1 MAEAPQKKRHIFA
14 KNTAFPERFTSPVV
28 VVNSPSHKSQNRLQH
43 GQELQKQLEDLEND
57 IERIKIEPPPEG
69 LEKESGTYI
78 RFESE
83 PGFDL
88 KLESLPD
95 QRAGIELVAVKKIIN
110 LSSTH
115 TQEEEHA
122 QSIIVATVFV
132 PDGKLE
138 HFQKKIRQYLEED
151 TKNGKPKN
159 QALVESIAR
168 MGLAKLRDLWT
179 DVDDLFP
186 DETETIWW
194 EAWLRVGQ
202 GQEQRQEI
210 IEKFRG
216 QAETANLELSSN
228 ELPFLENTVIL
239 IRGNPRQLSE
249 SLFLLDSLA
258 EVRKAKETADFF
270 VNLQP
275 QEAAEWIQ
283 DAIQRIHPP
292 SSQAPAVCLLDTGVN
307 QAHPLI
313 SLALDEKDM
322 HAYDPAWGTAANP
335 SFGGSHGTEMA
346 GLCLYGDITH
356 LLDSNHSVA
365 LRNCIES
372 VKILPPQ
379 GQNKPELYGSI
390 TKECIARA
398 EISAPKRLRVICLAV
413 TAKGDINGGRPSSWS
428 SAIDQVS
435 IGIEGERF
443 VGCLILV
450 SAGNANDNSVE
461 TYPDGNAT
469 DSVHDPAQAWNVITV
484 GAYTDKIKINDQ
496 DYPGWI
502 PLAKRGG
509 LCPRSTTSLVWEQQ
523 WPIKPEIVL
532 EGGNYG
538 VDPSIQKPID
548 GPDSLRLLT
557 THSDFLTTPFTI
569 TGDTSAATALA
580 ARMAA
585 IIFAEYP
592 DFWPETVRA
601 LLVHSASWTS
611 AMLNGQSLSQMNMK
625 QKKELLRT
633 YGYGVPSLDKALYS
647 ASNSLTLIAQDSIQ
661 PFIQDKG
668 SAKAHHMNLHRMP
681 WPTEV
686 LQQLGEA
693 QVEMRVTLS
702 YFIEPNPGN
711 RGYKNKFSYASHGLR
726 FQVKN
731 SLETEKQF
739 RARINKAARED
750 NNQTSN
756 ESDSSNWDLGPKLQT
771 NGCLHSDV
779 WRGSAVA
786 LAQKDSLAVYPVAGW
801 WKTRPQ
807 HQKCNSVARYAL
819 IVTIKTS
826 SVMTDI
832 YTPVENLIKV
842 SIPS

>member
-1 MAEAPQKKRHIFA
+1 MAAALQKKRHIFA
-14 KNTAFPERFTSPVV
+14 KNTASPEHFTSPVSGG
-28 VVNSPSHKSQNRLQH
+28 NRFNHKPRNRSQH
-43 GQELQKQLEDLEND
+43 GQELQEQLKDLENET
-57 IERIKIEPPPEG
+57 ERIKLDPPPQN
-69 LEKESGTYI
+69 LEKENGTYI

-88 KLESLPD
+88 KFESLPD

-110 LSSTH
+110 LSP
-115 TQEEEHA
+115 TQEEENA
-122 QSIIVATVFV
+122 QPIIVATVFV

-138 HFQKKIRQYLEED
+138 HFQKKIKQYLEEK
-151 TKNGKPKN
+151 TKTDNPKN
-159 QALVESIAR
+159 QALIESIAR
-168 MGLAKLRDLWT
+168 IGLAKLRDLWT
-179 DVDDLFP
+179 DADDLFP
-186 DETETIWW
+186 DEDETIWW

-202 GQEQRQEI
+202 GEEQRRQI
-210 IEKFRG
+210 LEKFRE
-216 QAETANLELSSN
+216 QAEAAKLELSSN
-228 ELPFLENTVIL
+228 ELPFLENTVVL
-239 IRGNPRQLSE
+239 IKGSPRQLSE
-249 SLFLLDSLA
+249 SLFLLDALA

-283 DAIQRIHPP
+283 DAIQRITPP
-292 SSQAPAVCLLDTGVN
+292 NSKAPAVCLLDTGVS

-313 SLALDEKDM
+313 ALALDDKDI
-322 HAYDPAWGTAANP
+322 HAYDPEWGTAANP
-335 SFGGSHGTEMA
+335 HSGGSHGTEMA

-356 LLDSNHSVA
+356 LLASNHSVE
-365 LRNCIES
+365 LQHCLES

-390 TKECIARA
+390 TRECIARA
-398 EISAPKRLRVICLAV
+398 EISAPKRLRTVCLAV

-435 IGIEGERF
+435 IGIEEERLL
-443 VGCLILV
+443 GRLILV
-450 SAGNANDNSVE
+450 SAGNASNNSVE
-461 TYPDGNAT
+461 TYPNGNAT
-469 DSVHDPAQAWNVITV
+469 DSIHDPAQAWNVITV
-484 GAYTDKIKINDQ
+484 GAYTDKIQINAQ
-496 DYPGWI
+496 DYPDWT
-502 PLAKRGG
+502 PLANRGG
-509 LCPRSTTSLVWEQQ
+509 LCPRSTTSLIWEQQ

-538 VDPSIQKPID
+538 VDPSSQKPID

-557 THSDFLTTPFTI
+557 THSDFLNTPLTI

-580 ARMAA
+580 ARMTA

-611 AMLNGQSLSQMNMK
+611 TMLNGRKLPQMNMK
-625 QKKELLRT
+625 EKKELLRT

-647 ASNSLTLIAQDSIQ
+647 ASNSLTLVAQDSIQ
-661 PFIQDKG
+661 PFIKKNG
-668 SAKAHHMNLHRMP
+668 SVTANLMNLHRMP
-681 WPTEV
+681 WPTDV
-686 LQQLGEA
+686 LQELGEA

-711 RGYKNKFSYASHGLR
+711 KGYKNKFSYASHGLR

-731 SLETEKQF
+731 SLEKEQQF
-739 RARINKAARED
+739 RERINKAARED
-750 NNQTSN
+750 DNHISN

-826 SVMTDI
+826 SVETDI
-832 YTPVENLIKV
+832 YTPVENLIKI

>member
-1 MAEAPQKKRHIFA
+1 MAAALQKKRHIFA
-14 KNTAFPERFTSPVV
+14 KNTAFPERFTSPVKV
-28 VVNSPSHKSQNRLQH
+28 VDSPNRQSRNRYQH
-43 GQELQKQLEDLEND
+43 GQELQNQLNNLENE
-57 IERIKIEPPPEG
+57 IERIKLEPPPQD
-69 LEKESGTYI
+69 LEKENGTYI

-88 KLESLPD
+88 RFESLPD

-110 LSSTH
+110 LSPA
-115 TQEEEHA
+115 QEENT
-122 QSIIVATVFV
+122 QPIIVATVFV

-138 HFQKKIRQYLEED
+138 HFQKKIKQYLEED
-151 TKNGKPKN
+151 TKIGNPKN
-159 QALVESIAR
+159 QALIESIER
-168 MGLAKLRDLWT
+168 IGLAKLKDLWT
-179 DVDDLFP
+179 DSDDLFP
-186 DETETIWW
+186 DEDETIWW

-202 GQEQRQEI
+202 GEEQRQQILKKIRE
-210 IEKFRG
+210 
-216 QAETANLELSSN
+216 QAEAAQLELSSN
-228 ELPFLENTVIL
+228 ELPFLENTVVL
-239 IRGNPRQLSE
+239 IKGSPHQLSE
-249 SLFLLDSLA
+249 SLFLLDALA

-270 VNLQP
+270 VNLHP

-283 DAIQRIHPP
+283 DAIQRIAPP
-292 SSQAPAVCLLDTGVN
+292 SSKAPAVCLLDTGVS

-313 SLALDEKDM
+313 TLALNEKDI
-322 HAYDPAWGTAANP
+322 HAYDPEWGTAANP
-335 SFGGSHGTEMA
+335 HSGGSHGTEMA

-356 LLDSNHSVA
+356 LLESSHSVA
-365 LRNCIES
+365 LQHCLES

-390 TKECIARA
+390 TRECIARA
-398 EISAPKRLRVICLAV
+398 EISAPKRLRTICLAV

-435 IGIEGERF
+435 IGIEEERL
-443 VGCLILV
+443 VGRLILV

-461 TYPDGNAT
+461 TYPNGNAT
-469 DSVHDPAQAWNVITV
+469 DSIHDPAQAWNALTV
-484 GAYTDKIKINDQ
+484 GAYTDKIQINAQ
-496 DYPGWI
+496 AYPDWT

-509 LCPRSTTSLVWEQQ
+509 LCPRSTTSLIWEQQ

-557 THSDFLTTPFTI
+557 THSDFSTTPLTI

-580 ARMAA
+580 ARMTA

-611 AMLNGQSLSQMNMK
+611 TMLNGRKLSRMNMK

-647 ASNSLTLIAQDSIQ
+647 ASNSLTLVAQDSVQ
-661 PFIQDKG
+661 PFIKENG
-668 SAKAHHMNLHRMP
+668 SIKANIMNLHRMP

-686 LQQLGEA
+686 LQELGEA

-731 SLETEKQF
+731 SLETEQQF
-739 RARINKAARED
+739 RERINKAARED
-750 NNQTSN
+750 DNHISN
-756 ESDSSNWDLGPKLQT
+756 ESDSSNWDLGSKLQT

-779 WRGSAVA
+779 WRGDAVA

-807 HQKCNSVARYAL
+807 HQKCNSIARYAL

-826 SVMTDI
+826 SVETDI
-832 YTPVENLIKV
+832 YTPVENLIEV
-842 SIPS
+842 SIPI